1 MDGPPGKI
9 RDRSG
14 GRAGVKC
21 RNAAAPC
28 RQGGGAGHGASR
40 RPRPT
45 GIPAHGTGRPS
56 VPPLQKCRDLSDE
69 RRRGRS
75 QTGPRAFARGA
86 RIQDISLIR
95 PFGPPYPFCPSGT
108 FPPDRGNR
116 PSPFQGEGLRA
127 AKGRPYGGKR
137 PGSVGSVKP
146 GAPTGP
152 HQPKFLQTQGLVA
165 RREFRPAIQILRAGN
180 DDELLRSASPVK
192 GVRGKRPM
200 DLGGTKWSR
209 SPSDASPGA
218 FCPIPRYSRR
228 SPAKRVRR
236 EEEEQG
242 NKRSFRRQ
250 AETEW
255 SGLCDD
261 EPPRAK

>member
-86 RIQDISLIR
+86 RIQDVTLIR

-116 PSPFQGEGLRA
+116 PSPWKGGRLAGGQRPPLRRKA
-127 AKGRPYGGKR
+127 ARERWLGK
-137 PGSVGSVKP
+137 
-146 GAPTGP
+146 
-152 HQPKFLQTQGLVA
+152 A
-165 RREFRPAIQILRAGN
+165 RRSSGTATILNFANPG
-180 DDELLRSASPVK
+180 
-192 GVRGKRPM
+192 
-200 DLGGTKWSR
+200 
-209 SPSDASPGA
+209 PSGPD
-218 FCPIPRYSRR
+218 
-228 SPAKRVRR
+228 
-236 EEEEQG
+236 
-242 NKRSFRRQ
+242 
-250 AETEW
+250 
-255 SGLCDD
+255 
-261 EPPRAK
+261 

>member
-1 MDGPPGKI
+1 MDNPWGCGTSTGDGKKLCLCLFCIKAAESGWTAGKNLGPPRRTGPP
-9 RDRSG
+9 
-14 GRAGVKC
+14 KC

-86 RIQDISLIR
+86 RIQDVSLIR
-95 PFGPPYPFCPSGT
+95 PFGAPYPFCPSGT

-116 PSPFQGEGLRA
+116 PSPWKREGLRA

-137 PGSVGSVKP
+137 PGSVGSAKP
-146 GAPTGP
+146 GAV
-152 HQPKFLQTQGLVA
+152 L
-165 RREFRPAIQILRAGN
+165 
-180 DDELLRSASPVK
+180 
-192 GVRGKRPM
+192 
-200 DLGGTKWSR
+200 
-209 SPSDASPGA
+209 
-218 FCPIPRYSRR
+218 
-228 SPAKRVRR
+228 
-236 EEEEQG
+236 
-242 NKRSFRRQ
+242 
-250 AETEW
+250 
-255 SGLCDD
+255 
-261 EPPRAK
+261 EPQQF